1 MNTPLLQSAAWS
13 RTQARAK
20 AHSAAASGRELA
32 APARKRVL
40 LIAFDFPPRRTSGVY
55 RPTAFAKYLPRYGW
69 QPTILTIRNKSAVED
84 PTLLEKIP
92 PETEVVRTYY
102 LAISSWE
109 DGLHARLRSLGLLRP
124 AAGQEITGKAATN
137 GDSTHRLGDGAD
149 SLGLTLRSIAAALR
163 AVFYFPDESAGWI
176 PVAAARSV
184 NLMLRKRFDAVYT
197 THPPRSAHIVGLL
210 LKQLCRVPWIAEFRD
225 PWVLPENE
233 EPIFAGQ
240 VTARHRNKWLQG
252 AVLRRADAIV
262 TVTSR
267 HAQELQE
274 HFGVPPEKLA
284 VVTNGFDEDDFRCL
298 DVSGRSR
305 ICGQDRIDLC
315 HLGTIYGNFSGQFF
329 TAVAE
334 LVRAQPELQNLLR
347 VHVIGYPDATA
358 RRFAEGD
365 LRSVVRVHGFVEHTE
380 ALRVMHDCDA
390 LLLFYGH
397 QYTSRA
403 SVPGKLYEYLRTGRP
418 ILAIAYPG
426 GVDELIRGA
435 GAGWVLDPDDVTGIK
450 ETLNMIIA
458 ERLGGRPLPA
468 ANAGL
473 VAQYRYDLLTKHVA
487 NLLDGV
493 AAK

>member
-1 MNTPLLQSAAWS
+1 MSTPLLQFAAVS
-13 RTQARAK
+13 RTQATVNT
-20 AHSAAASGRELA
+20 HNAAPSGKELA
-32 APARKRVL
+32 VSPRKRVL

-69 QPTILTIRNKSAVED
+69 QPTILTIRDTSAVVD
-84 PTLLEKIP
+84 PKLLEKIP
-92 PETEVVRTYY
+92 PEIEVVRTAY

-109 DGLHARLRSLGLLRP
+109 NGIHARLRSLGLLRP
-124 AAGQEITGKAATN
+124 AAEEMTCQSATN
-137 GDSTHRLGDGAD
+137 GTSVHPLGGGAD
-149 SLGLTLRSIAAALR
+149 SVGFALRSIAAAVR
-163 AVFYFPDESAGWI
+163 AAFYFPDESAGWI
-176 PVAAARSV
+176 PIALARALG
-184 NLMLRKRFDAVYT
+184 LMLHKRFDVVYT
-197 THPPRSAHIVGLL
+197 THPPRSAHVVGLL

-233 EPIFAGQ
+233 EPIFVDQ
-240 VTARHRNKWLQG
+240 VVARRRNKWLQG

-267 HAQELQE
+267 HAQELQRY
-274 HFGVPPEKLA
+274 FGVPQEKLA
-284 VVTNGFDEDDFRCL
+284 VVTNGFDEDDFRYP

-305 ICGQDRIDLC
+305 ICEQEHIHLC
-315 HLGTIYGNFSGQFF
+315 HLGTVYENFSGQFF
-329 TAVAE
+329 PALAE
-334 LVRAQPELQNLLR
+334 LVRAQPEFQNLLR
-347 VHVIGYPDATA
+347 VHVIGYPDETA

-365 LRSVVRVHGFVEHTE
+365 LRSVVQIHGFVEHNE
-380 ALRVMHDCDA
+380 ALRVMRDCNA

-426 GVDELIRGA
+426 GVDELIRSA
-435 GAGWVLDPDDVTGIK
+435 AAGWVLHPDDVTGIK
-450 ETLNMIIA
+450 ETLKMIIA
-458 ERLGGRPLPA
+458 DSLGTRPLPG

-473 VAQYRYDLLTKHVA
+473 VAQYRYDLLTQSVA